1 MTLPLPD
8 HGRLTDDHGVG
19 VHPDKVI
26 LLDRDR
32 LLLPTLPINSHR
44 LLTVP
49 PPVVLST
56 TLNLLGLGHDG
67 ECVGTPTGL
76 VRDGN
81 ADVAATTIGHP
92 DHSFWQD
99 T

>member
-8 HGRLTDDHGVG
+8 HGRLTDDHSVG
-19 VHPDKVI
+19 VHPDKVV

-67 ECVGTPTGL
+67 EYDVLGL
-76 VRDGN
+76 PPVLFVTETRMSL
-81 ADVAATTIGHP
+81 P
-92 DHSFWQD
+92 QRLD